1 MLTKK
6 YNHNLKV
13 ESYFILWGYLGLSI
27 SVALGKLLQGGTR
40 GSQVTYEFA
49 AEGADSLNIKDQV
62 SS

>member
-1 MLTKK
+1 MSTKK
-6 YNHNLKV
+6 YSHGLKV
-13 ESYFILWGYLGLSI
+13 ELFIGWEYLGLSI

-40 GSQVTYEFA
+40 GSQVTYKFA